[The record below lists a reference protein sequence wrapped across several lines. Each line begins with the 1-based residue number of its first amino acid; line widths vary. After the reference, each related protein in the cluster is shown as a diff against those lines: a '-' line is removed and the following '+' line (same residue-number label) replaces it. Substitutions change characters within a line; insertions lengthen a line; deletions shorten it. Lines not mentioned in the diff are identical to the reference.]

1 MSIGLLHPGEMGAA
15 IGAALVE
22 AGKQVR
28 WASAGRSQETWE
40 RASAAQLVDDNDIA
54 TLLSHSDLVISVCPP
69 HAAADVAAEVAAA
82 ARGHS
87 DWIYVDANAVA
98 PATANTVAEIVG
110 QAQARDTSTAESSG
124 HLPRRRVAPVS
135 TSRAWPPQRRA
146 RHLRRTGWTSAS
158 SMTVRTLLLLSS
170 SPTPPGRR
178 GQLRCC
184 WPSAAAAVRAG
195 VDEALLDE
203 WQTSQAG
210 LEDRWEGARR
220 SALSKGWRWS
230 GEMTE
235 IAKMFDELGLPTGFH
250 TAAATVF
257 EEPDNLV

>member
-1 MSIGLLHPGEMGAA
+1 MRIALLHPGEMGAA

-54 TLLSHSDLVISVCPP
+54 TLLSHSDLVLSVCPP

-110 QAQARDTSTAESSG
+110 QAHARYVDGGIIGPPPTAPGSTRLYLSGVAAAEASEA
-124 HLPRRRVAPVS
+124 LATRRMDIRVIDDRPN
-135 TSRAWPPQRRA
+135 
-146 RHLRRTGWTSAS
+146 SAS
-158 SMTVRTLLLLSS
+158 ALKLCYAAWTKGSAALLLAV
-170 SPTPPGRR
+170 R
-178 GQLRCC
+178 
-184 WPSAAAAVRAG
+184 AAAVRAG

-220 SALSKGWRWS
+220 SAVSKGWRWS